1 MKRKLQPAWI
11 FPITFKY
18 RIDGFRIGI
27 VVLVFLGYNLDKQKP
42 NAQTGQNIYMEGIMS
57 KTSKYNL
64 IVVGGGTSGILCAL
78 AAARSGLKTAII
90 EKNTYLGG
98 MACGSGLT
106 EMNAAGFQSKPLYRG
121 IEQEIFDALIA
132 SGHAEYHFAVPMS
145 SNKDVK
151 VDRLRYDPEMLK
163 IIFEQK
169 AVDAGIDLYYE
180 TELERAC
187 EREAECEVT
196 VRTLYETFTLH
207 SDYLAD
213 ATGNAN
219 VIRAL
224 GGETIK
230 TPEEQQLTATLMFR
244 LSNVDMDKLKQ
255 YQESGKIPDLIREGF
270 EQGILKGKILA
281 FTPIP
286 GSRDVS
292 LNVTR
297 AQGDYED
304 AGAYTRSIV
313 DARKQILSVFAFVKE
328 KVPGMEQAYVSNIA
342 PVMGVRDGRRAEC
355 SYTLK
360 LEDLEN
366 MTDFADSIACG
377 CYPMDIHDPVTKSVI
392 WKVLPGVYHIPYRSL
407 VPKKLHRTLVL
418 GKSLCAEKKVTA
430 AIRVMPIMMNVGE
443 SAGYLFAL
451 AQKDHSDLDTLK
463 AEEIRA
469 CLSAHYGA

>member
-1 MKRKLQPAWI
+1 MP
-11 FPITFKY
+11 
-18 RIDGFRIGI
+18 
-27 VVLVFLGYNLDKQKP
+27 
-42 NAQTGQNIYMEGIMS
+42 
-57 KTSKYNL
+57 KTNKYNL
-64 IVVGGGTSGILCAL
+64 IVTGGGTSGILCAL

-106 EMNAAGFQSKPLYRG
+106 EMNAAGFHSKPLYQG

-145 SNKDVK
+145 SNKEVK

-180 TELERAC
+180 TELEGAR
-187 EREAECEVT
+187 ERENECEVT
-196 VRTLYETFTLH
+196 VRTIYEKFTLH

-219 VIRAL
+219 LIRVL
-224 GGETIK
+224 GGDTIK

-244 LSNVDMDKLKQ
+244 LSNVDLDKLKQ
-255 YQESGKIPDLIREGF
+255 YQESGKIPELIREGF
-270 EQGILKGKILA
+270 DKGILKGKILA

-286 GSRDVS
+286 GSKDVS

-304 AGAYTRSIV
+304 AGAYSQSIV
-313 DARKQILSVFAFVKE
+313 DARKQILSVLAFIKE
-328 KVPGMEQAYVSNIA
+328 RVPGMKQAYLSSIA

-355 SYTLK
+355 RYMLK
-360 LEDLEN
+360 MEDLEN
-366 MTDFADSIACG
+366 MTDFIDSVACG

-407 VPKKLHRTLVL
+407 LPKELHRTLVM
-418 GKSLCAEKKVTA
+418 GKSLCAEKKAMA

-451 AQKDHSDLDTLK
+451 AAQKDSTLDALE

-469 CLSAHYGA
+469 CLSAHYDA